1 MEKETSHF
9 FEPEISLE
17 KDSYIETL
25 KHNIEKYMGF
35 ANITIKEL
43 SEAANI
49 PFATLNNLLY
59 SKTYKDCK
67 LSTVINLARA
77 MEISVDEL
85 LGCVAM
91 SEEDYHFISS
101 MRRLP
106 ARTKYVVNWFLDY
119 QIQLSPAYNFEKQF
133 ESIDGADIR
142 DVLIPQSID
151 EIHEKIKS
159 VKDAKMKILKKL

>member
-35 ANITIKEL
+35 ANITIKDL

-49 PFATLNNLLY
+49 PFSTLNNLLY

-77 MEISVDEL
+77 MEIPEDISVTGYDGINILSQYEPRLTTVRQNTVKIGQVAAEKLMECIENPGQAGTETVVVETEL
-85 LGCVAM
+85 EKG
-91 SEEDYHFISS
+91 
-101 MRRLP
+101 
-106 ARTKYVVNWFLDY
+106 RTVGRVYY
-119 QIQLSPAYNFEKQF
+119 
-133 ESIDGADIR
+133 
-142 DVLIPQSID
+142 
-151 EIHEKIKS
+151 
-159 VKDAKMKILKKL
+159 